1 MITEYIKLLFES
13 SLICISICLILL
25 FLLKS
30 RIILKSN
37 DDYNKNLVGF
47 VKKLLV
53 FAIIILPITLVIRY
67 SNLID
72 SRKRIYNDKNDYIN
86 ACMIDA
92 QKAPYADSIKTKYI
106 HASYDYLYLQH
117 GDSIYFNDFKYSEH
131 DKIELALILYFLT
144 KPDLTEKN
152 KIELRSQIK
161 TYNDIISLM
170 KK

>member
-1 MITEYIKLLFES
+1 MIAEYIKLLFET
-13 SLICISICLILL
+13 SLICLPICLILL
-25 FLLKS
+25 FLLK
-30 RIILKSN
+30 RKIILKSN
-37 DDYNKNLVGF
+37 DDYNKNLFDF

-53 FAIIILPITLVIRY
+53 FAIIILPVTLAIRY

-72 SRKRIYNDKNDYIN
+72 SRKRIYNDKNDYIK

-92 QKAPYADSIKTKYI
+92 QKAPYSDSIKTKYI
-106 HASYDYLYLQH
+106 YESYDYLYLQH
-117 GDSIYFNDFKYSEH
+117 GDSIYFNNFKYNEH

-144 KPDLTEKN
+144 KPDLSEKN